1 MVMVCRAPLTSS
13 ALSLSPC
20 SLARGDPLAS
30 CVETAV
36 RVASISVQVL
46 PSPSTLHACALLLT
60 VSSLQRTGTQSSY
73 PTREEALL

>member
-1 MVMVCRAPLTSS
+1 MVCRTPLTSS
-13 ALSLSPC
+13 AL

-46 PSPSTLHACALLLT
+46 SSPSISHACAPLLT
-60 VSSLQRTGTQSSY
+60 VSSLQRSGTQSSY